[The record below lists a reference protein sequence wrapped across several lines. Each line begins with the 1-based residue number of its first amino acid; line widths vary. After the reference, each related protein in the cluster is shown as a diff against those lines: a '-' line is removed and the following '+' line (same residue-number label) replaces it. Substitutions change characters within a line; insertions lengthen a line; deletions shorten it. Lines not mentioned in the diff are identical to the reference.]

1 MPRIRLTYWWDG
13 HAPGDVVEVE
23 DEVAT
28 TLLGKIAVTATDS
41 GSEDAER
48 PARKRSETS
57 KA

>member
-13 HAPGDVVEVE
+13 HAPGDVVDADAET
-23 DEVAT
+23 AAK
-28 TLLGKIAVTATDS
+28 LLGKIAVDASDS
-41 GSEDAER
+41 EKEPAER